1 MPLRPAARFGPIV
14 PARPKLG
21 FPARFRPNLPTRF
34 RPRLPARSRLGLP
47 ALLCGGIAAFPACA
61 PAHQEACALIF
72 STNDMHGRLLP
83 AEQSWSDGRPVGGS
97 AALAAYVA
105 RERAATPECPLFVVS
120 GGDIMQGTPIS
131 NFTDGRSTIEAMNGI
146 GYDAVSIGNHEFDW
160 GVDILVERVADADFA
175 MLSANIYL
183 KDTGRHPEWVRPWT
197 IIEREGVRVGFV
209 GATTTS
215 TPVVARPSL
224 VADFDFRPISDALDR
239 YIPEV
244 RAAGADFVVAVMH
257 EGAFC
262 VIGAEEDAG
271 GAACE
276 GPALDALAATAKR
289 FDYAVTG
296 HTHSRVEAE
305 VRGVPVIQSYANT
318 TAYGLGRI
326 DRSAEGAVSARHLGI
341 RQVWADEIA
350 PDPDVER
357 LVASY
362 RAEIAALVD
371 RVIVD
376 LPEALSAPRD
386 GDFPLGRIVADAQ
399 RRASGAEVAL
409 MNNGGIRR
417 SLPAGPVTFADLF
430 ELQPFNNMLVR
441 HTMTGAQLL
450 RTLEHSVRDGA
461 VDLHA
466 SGITV
471 RYDPAAP
478 YGERIRDVTFD
489 DGSPLRPEGRYL
501 VAANDFIATGGGGYT
516 TFAEAERIEPLD
528 VADLE
533 ALVAYLQ
540 AQPDPFPI
548 PRAPRWIESPRSVR
562 SATIMLP

>member
-1 MPLRPAARFGPIV
+1 MPRRPTARLRPA
-14 PARPKLG
+14 
-21 FPARFRPNLPTRF
+21 
-34 RPRLPARSRLGLP
+34 LP
-47 ALLCGGIAAFPACA
+47 ALLCAGIAASSGCA
-61 PAHQEACALIF
+61 PADPAACALIF
-72 STNDMHGRLLP
+72 STNDTHGRLEP

-97 AALAAYVA
+97 AALAAYVT
-105 RERAATPECPLFVVS
+105 RERSATPECPLFVVS

-160 GVDILVERVADADFA
+160 GVDILVQRVADADFA
-175 MLSANIYL
+175 MLGANIYL
-183 KDTGRHPEWVRPWT
+183 KDTDRHPEWVRPWT
-197 IIEREGVRVGFV
+197 VVERDGVRVGFV
-209 GATTTS
+209 GMTTPS
-215 TPVVARPSL
+215 TPIVARPSL

-262 VIGAEEDAG
+262 RVEPE

-276 GPALDALAATAKR
+276 GEALDALAATSER

-296 HTHSRVEAE
+296 HTHSRVETE
-305 VRGVPVIQSYANT
+305 IRGVPVIQSYSNT

-326 DRSAEGAVSARHLGI
+326 DRSADGTVSAQRLGI
-341 RQVWADEIA
+341 RQAWADEVA
-350 PDPDVER
+350 ADPDVER
-357 LVASY
+357 LVAAYS
-362 RAEIAALVD
+362 AEIAAIVD
-371 RVIVD
+371 RIIVD

-399 RRASGAEVAL
+399 RVASGADVAL

-450 RTLEHSVRDGA
+450 RTLEHSVRDGD

-471 RYDPAAP
+471 RYDPDAP
-478 YGERIRDVTFD
+478 YGERILDVTFD

-516 TFAEAERIEPLD
+516 TFAEAEVIDPLE
-528 VADLE
+528 VTDLE
-533 ALVAYLQ
+533 ALVAYLE
-540 AQPDPFPI
+540 AQPQPLPI
-548 PRAPRWIESPRSVR
+548 PRVPRWIESRTP
-562 SATIMLP
+562 

>member
-1 MPLRPAARFGPIV
+1 MPRHSATRCRPA
-14 PARPKLG
+14 
-21 FPARFRPNLPTRF
+21 
-34 RPRLPARSRLGLP
+34 LPAYLP
-47 ALLCGGIAAFPACA
+47 ALLCAVIAASAACA
-61 PAHQEACALIF
+61 PADPEACALIF
-72 STNDMHGRLLP
+72 STNDTHGRLLP

-105 RERAATPECPLFVVS
+105 RERSSTPECPLFVVS

-146 GYDAVSIGNHEFDW
+146 GYDAAAIGNHEFDW
-160 GVDILVERVADADFA
+160 GVDVLVERVADADFA
-175 MLSANIYL
+175 MLGANIYL
-183 KDTGRHPEWVRPWT
+183 RDTDRHPEWVRPWA
-197 IIEREGVRVGFV
+197 IVERDGIRVGFI
-209 GATTTS
+209 GLTTPS

-262 VIGAEEDAG
+262 DDGAGNAPGGNAAAG
-271 GAACE
+271 SAPGAACQ
-276 GPALDALAATAKR
+276 GSALDALAATTER

-296 HTHSRVEAE
+296 HTHSRVETE

-326 DRSAEGAVSARHLGI
+326 DRSAEGAVSAHRLGI

-362 RAEIAALVD
+362 SAEIAALVD

-399 RRASGAEVAL
+399 RHASAADVAL

-450 RTLEHSVRDGA
+450 RTLEYSVRDGD

-466 SGITV
+466 SGIVV

-478 YGERIRDVTFD
+478 DGERILDVTLD
-489 DGSPLRPEGRYL
+489 DGSPLMPEGLY
-501 VAANDFIATGGGGYT
+501 VVTANDFIATGGGGYA
-516 TFAEAERIEPLD
+516 TFAEAEVIDPME

-533 ALVAYLQ
+533 ALVAYLE
-540 AQPDPFPI
+540 AQPQPFPI
-548 PRAPRWIESPRSVR
+548 PRSPRWIESPAKPDAGRS
-562 SATIMLP
+562 P

>member
-1 MPLRPAARFGPIV
+1 MPRRPSARFK
-14 PARPKLG
+14 PAL
-21 FPARFRPNLPTRF
+21 A
-34 RPRLPARSRLGLP
+34 
-47 ALLCGGIAAFPACA
+47 ALLCAGIAAFPACA
-61 PAHQEACALIF
+61 PEDPAACALIF
-72 STNDMHGRLLP
+72 STNDSHGRLLP
-83 AEQSWSDGRPVGGS
+83 AEQNWSEGRPVGGS

-105 RERAATPECPLFVVS
+105 RERSTTPECPLFVVS

-131 NFTDGRSTIEAMNGI
+131 NFTDGRSMIEAMNGI
-146 GYDAVSIGNHEFDW
+146 GYDAVAIGNHEFDW
-160 GVDILVERVADADFA
+160 GVDVLVERIADADFA
-175 MLSANIYL
+175 MLGANIYL
-183 KDTGRHPEWVRPWT
+183 KGTDRHPDWVRPWT
-197 IIEREGVRVGFV
+197 IVERDGIRVGFI
-209 GATTTS
+209 GATTRS

-224 VADFDFRPISDALDR
+224 VADFDFRSISDALDR

-244 RAAGADFVVAVMH
+244 RAAGVDFVVAVMH

-262 VIGAEEDAG
+262 DVGAERDAAG
-271 GAACE
+271 GGCR
-276 GPALDALAATAKR
+276 GPALEALAATTER

-296 HTHSRVEAE
+296 HTHSRLETE
-305 VRGVPVIQSYANT
+305 IRGVPVIQSYSNT

-326 DRSAEGAVSARHLGI
+326 DRSAEGAVSAQRLGV
-341 RQVWADEIA
+341 RQAWADEIA

-362 RAEIAALVD
+362 SAEIAAIVD

-399 RRASGAEVAL
+399 RHASGADVAL

-417 SLPAGPVTFADLF
+417 SLPAGPITFADLF

-450 RTLEHSVRDGA
+450 LTLEHSARGGD

-466 SGITV
+466 SGIVV

-478 YGERIRDVTFD
+478 PGERILDVTFD
-489 DGSPLRPEGRYL
+489 DGSPLRPEGRYV

-516 TFAEAERIEPLD
+516 TFAEAEVIDPLE

-533 ALVAYLQ
+533 ALVAYLE
-540 AQPDPFPI
+540 AQPQPLPI
-548 PRAPRWIESPRSVR
+548 PRAPRWIESP
-562 SATIMLP
+562 AP

>member
-1 MPLRPAARFGPIV
+1 MPRHPAARS
-14 PARPKLG
+14 
-21 FPARFRPNLPTRF
+21 
-34 RPRLPARSRLGLP
+34 RSALA
-47 ALLCGGIAAFPACA
+47 ALLCAGIAAVAACA
-61 PAHQEACALIF
+61 PADPTACALIF
-72 STNDMHGRLLP
+72 STNDAHGRLLP
-83 AEQSWSDGRPVGGS
+83 AAQSWSDGRPVGGS
-97 AALAAYVA
+97 AALAAYVS
-105 RERAATPECPLFVVS
+105 RERSATPECPLFVVS

-131 NFTDGRSTIEAMNGI
+131 NFTDGRSMIEAMNGI

-160 GVDILVERVADADFA
+160 GVDVLMERVADADFA
-175 MLSANIYL
+175 MLGANIYL
-183 KDTGRHPEWVRPWT
+183 KDTDRHPEWVRPWT
-197 IIEREGVRVGFV
+197 IVERDGVRVGFI

-244 RAAGADFVVAVMH
+244 RAAGVDFVVAVMH

-262 VIGAEEDAG
+262 DIGAEDEPG
-271 GAACE
+271 GACR
-276 GPALDALAATAKR
+276 GPALDALTVTTER

-296 HTHSRVEAE
+296 HTHSRVETE
-305 VRGVPVIQSYANT
+305 IQGVPVIQSYSNT

-326 DRSAEGAVSARHLGI
+326 DRSVEGAVSAQRLGI
-341 RQVWADEIA
+341 RQAWADEVA
-350 PDPDVER
+350 ADPDVER
-357 LVASY
+357 LVAAYS
-362 RAEIAALVD
+362 AEIAAIVD

-399 RRASGAEVAL
+399 RQASGADVAL

-417 SLPAGPVTFADLF
+417 SLPAGPITFADLF

-450 RTLEHSVRDGA
+450 RTLEHSARDGD

-471 RYDPAAP
+471 RYDPDAP
-478 YGERIRDVTFD
+478 LGERILDVTLD
-489 DGSPLRPEGRYL
+489 DGSPLRPEGRY
-501 VAANDFIATGGGGYT
+501 VVTANDFIATGGGGYT
-516 TFAEAERIEPLD
+516 VFAEAEVIDPLE

-533 ALVAYLQ
+533 ALVAYLE
-540 AQPDPFPI
+540 AQPQPLPI
-548 PRAPRWIESPRSVR
+548 PRAPRWIESRTP
-562 SATIMLP
+562 

>member
-1 MPLRPAARFGPIV
+1 MPRRPSARFK
-14 PARPKLG
+14 PAL
-21 FPARFRPNLPTRF
+21 A
-34 RPRLPARSRLGLP
+34 
-47 ALLCGGIAAFPACA
+47 ALLCAGIAAFPACA
-61 PAHQEACALIF
+61 PEDPAACALIF
-72 STNDMHGRLLP
+72 STNDSHGRLLP
-83 AEQSWSDGRPVGGS
+83 AEQNWSEGRPVGGS

-105 RERAATPECPLFVVS
+105 RERSTTPECPLFVVS

-131 NFTDGRSTIEAMNGI
+131 NFTDGRSMIEAMNGI
-146 GYDAVSIGNHEFDW
+146 GYDAVAIGNHEFDW
-160 GVDILVERVADADFA
+160 GVDVLVERIADADFA
-175 MLSANIYL
+175 MLGANIYL
-183 KDTGRHPEWVRPWT
+183 KGTDRHPDWVRPWT
-197 IIEREGVRVGFV
+197 IVERDGIRVGFI
-209 GATTTS
+209 GATTRS

-224 VADFDFRPISDALDR
+224 VADFDFRSISDALDR

-244 RAAGADFVVAVMH
+244 RAAGVDFVVAVMH

-262 VIGAEEDAG
+262 DVGAERDAAG
-271 GAACE
+271 GGCR
-276 GPALDALAATAKR
+276 GPALEALAATTEH

-296 HTHSRVEAE
+296 HTHSRLETE
-305 VRGVPVIQSYANT
+305 IRGVPVIQSYSNT

-326 DRSAEGAVSARHLGI
+326 DRSAEGAVSAQRLGV
-341 RQVWADEIA
+341 RQAWADEIA

-362 RAEIAALVD
+362 SAEIAAIVD

-399 RRASGAEVAL
+399 RHASGADVAL

-417 SLPAGPVTFADLF
+417 SLPAGPITFADLF

-450 RTLEHSVRDGA
+450 LTLEHSARGGD

-466 SGITV
+466 SGIVV

-478 YGERIRDVTFD
+478 PGERILDVTFD
-489 DGSPLRPEGRYL
+489 DGSPLRPEGRYV

-516 TFAEAERIEPLD
+516 TFAEAEVIDPLE

-533 ALVAYLQ
+533 ALVAYLE
-540 AQPDPFPI
+540 AQPQPLPI
-548 PRAPRWIESPRSVR
+548 PRAPRWIESP
-562 SATIMLP
+562 AP